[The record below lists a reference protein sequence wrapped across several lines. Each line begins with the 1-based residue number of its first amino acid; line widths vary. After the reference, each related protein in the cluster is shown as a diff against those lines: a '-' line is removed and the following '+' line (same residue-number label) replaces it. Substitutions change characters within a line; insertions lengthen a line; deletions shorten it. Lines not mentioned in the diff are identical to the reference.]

1 MPKGKRGSHGKPDP
15 LEWKLTFSAT
25 DNRYATRDEFVKATN
40 AARALFLKTGEEYPG
55 VHVTVSW
62 RNPESES
69 DYSRIWKTSDDSDQ
83 TLDDAFATL
92 KKAIQY
98 RR

>member
-15 LEWKLTFSAT
+15 LEWQLVFSAT
-25 DNRYATRDEFVKATN
+25 DNRFKTREEFVAATR
-40 AARALFLKTGEEYPG
+40 AARALFLKTGEESPG
-55 VHVTVSW
+55 VHVTVRW

-83 TLDDAFATL
+83 NLDDAFTTL
-92 KKAIQY
+92 KKALQY